1 MSDAPVNAAV
11 EMVDAAEATEVNA
24 VETTSDAVAEATAA
38 EVTDD
43 AAAKKADGG
52 ADKGAPAPLL
62 KPTRELEQDRKK
74 NNKFDP
80 KSQEV
85 TDDPVRIRKQV
96 KSPAGARET

>member
-11 EMVDAAEATEVNA
+11 ETVDAAEATEVNA
-24 VETTSDAVAEATAA
+24 VENTSDAIAETTGA
-38 EVTDD
+38 EGTDD
-43 AAAKKADGG
+43 SAAKKADGG
-52 ADKGAPAPLL
+52 ADNSAPAPLL
-62 KPTRELEQDRKK
+62 KPTRGLEQERKK

-96 KSPAGARET
+96 MSPAGACEI

>member
-11 EMVDAAEATEVNA
+11 ETVDAAAEATEVNA
-24 VETTSDAVAEATAA
+24 VETTSDTVAEATGA
-38 EVTDD
+38 EATDD
-43 AAAKKADGG
+43 ATAKKADG
-52 ADKGAPAPLL
+52 DDNKGAQPPLR
-62 KPTRELEQDRKK
+62 KPTRSLEERKK

-96 KSPAGARET
+96 KSPASARET